1 MEYQN
6 QGFDADMPVQYK
18 EIRKEMAKL
27 YNDVFGP
34 NYLPYRDKNEIT
46 QEEQKPLQTYFKEEN
61 EKIRKGHVRI
71 QEKIY

>member
-34 NYLPYRDKNEIT
+34 IYLPYRDKNEIT
-46 QEEQKPLQTYFKEEN
+46 QEEQKPLQT
-61 EKIRKGHVRI
+61 
-71 QEKIY
+71 